1 VAPPLAAEAELL
13 ARYARAAGGAV
24 ETLLKKYG
32 KDVIQKEY
40 HQDRLANVVIDL
52 YGSLAVLSRA
62 TSAIA
67 RLGAEK
73 AGEEVRLAKAF
84 VRGAKYRMVGQLK
97 EMDKN
102 RDAEQTAISETA
114 YSSLG
119 YAFPLWE

>member
-1 VAPPLAAEAELL
+1 MVLL
-13 ARYARAAGGAV
+13 TILRCGRNLRRVYIVGAF
-24 ETLLKKYG
+24 
-32 KDVIQKEY
+32 VIE